1 MSASDVATS
10 VLPGIQAD
18 INKHLDIVKGVVPP
32 QPDLVSQYNALTA
45 RVNEIQTNIASDT
58 LTTIGPK
65 ISDLQSDL
73 TTLNDE
79 VKRVARKGGSGLL
92 GDIYTEIQSINAAL
106 FIETSTLVGML
117 FGGIVASNWH
127 VGNRAATP
135 TGPTSIPAPLM
146 VIYYFVYGAALF
158 PLALLYGALW
168 DTPAW
173 RSTIIPLFEVPTGLF
188 VPLVSYRPRTDMT
201 SYTAGKT
208 LLRLA
213 CYFLLACLGLT
224 IYLINF
230 NT

>member
-18 INKHLDIVKGVVPP
+18 IHKHLDILKAATTP
-32 QPDLVSQYNALTA
+32 QPDLVSQYDALTA
-45 RVNEIQTNIASDT
+45 RVNEIQMHVADDT
-58 LTTIGPK
+58 LITIGPK
-65 ISDLQSDL
+65 ISSLQSDL
-73 TTLNDE
+73 TTLNDQ
-79 VKRVARKGGSGLL
+79 VKRVTRKGGGGFI

-127 VGNRAATP
+127 VGNKASKPAV
-135 TGPTSIPAPLM
+135 PTSIPAQLM
-146 VIYYFVYGAALF
+146 VVYYFVYGAALF

-188 VPLVSYRPRTDMT
+188 VPLVSYRPRTDIT

-230 NT
+230 NA